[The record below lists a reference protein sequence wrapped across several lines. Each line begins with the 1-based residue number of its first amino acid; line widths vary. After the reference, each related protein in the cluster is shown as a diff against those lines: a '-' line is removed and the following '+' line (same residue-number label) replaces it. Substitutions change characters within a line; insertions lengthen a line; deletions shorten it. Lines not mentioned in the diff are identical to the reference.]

1 VSHSDLDTFIAHDER
16 NDAGGAALYELAI
29 AVGQKRREQADTAR
43 VDLGEIARR
52 LSVRWGDATIERYAK
67 DIGVADRTLRD
78 YRQVVSLLTYGAARQ
93 FVQDGVPWKVMLLS
107 ARYHAD
113 SAADA
118 LAFLET
124 AARDHMT
131 IDQAE
136 RALVLD
142 SAPKAPSL
150 ADDLAAKLARV
161 LDAVD
166 GVPEHLERDA
176 YLHDVQF
183 GGTSLHDARYVQ
195 WLRAKAQAIRDA
207 LAGATERAGAVTD
220 RVAASV
226 TAEGA

>member
-1 VSHSDLDTFIAHDER
+1 VSDAFDTFIAHDER
-16 NDAGGAALYELAI
+16 NDAGDALYELAI
-29 AVGQKRREQADTAR
+29 AVGQNRREQADTAR
-43 VDLGEIARR
+43 VDLGEITRR
-52 LSVRWGDATIERYAK
+52 LSVRWGDETIERYAK
-67 DIGVADRTLRD
+67 DIGIAGRTLRD

-131 IDQAE
+131 IDEAE
-136 RALVLD
+136 RALVLERT
-142 SAPKAPSL
+142 PKAPTL

-166 GVPEHLERDA
+166 DVPEMLEEASRLANTHGWTPSYRFASPD
-176 YLHDVQF
+176 YK
-183 GGTSLHDARYVQ
+183 T
-195 WLRAKAQAIRDA
+195 KAQAIREA
-207 LAGATERAGAVTD
+207 LGVTEAQP
-220 RVAASV
+220 
-226 TAEGA
+226 

>member
-1 VSHSDLDTFIAHDER
+1 VIAHSDLDTFIQHDER
-16 NDAGGAALYELAI
+16 NDAGDALYELAI

-93 FVQDGVPWKVMLLS
+93 FVQDGVPWKVMLS

-150 ADDLAAKLARV
+150 ADALAAKLARV

-166 GVPEHLERDA
+166 GVPEMLEQAARDA
-176 YLHDVQF
+176 EYMTGDDSEA
-183 GGTSLHDARYVQ
+183 GP
-195 WLRAKAQAIRDA
+195 LRAKAQAIRDA
-207 LAGATERAGAVTD
+207 LAMQDAAVTP
-220 RVAASV
+220 
-226 TAEGA
+226 

>member
-1 VSHSDLDTFIAHDER
+1 MTAHSDLDTFIAHDER
-16 NDAGGAALYELAI
+16 NDAGDALYELAI

-52 LSVRWGDATIERYAK
+52 LSVRWGDGTIERYAK

-131 IDQAE
+131 IDEAE
-136 RALVLD
+136 RALVLE

-150 ADDLAAKLARV
+150 ADALAAKLARV

-166 GVPEHLERDA
+166 GVPDLMERAASNLEWEGVDDSDPDSVI
-176 YLHDVQF
+176 HV
-183 GGTSLHDARYVQ
+183 
-195 WLRAKAQAIRDA
+195 LRHRAQAIRDA
-207 LAGATERAGAVTD
+207 LAGATERGGAAAD
-220 RVAASV
+220 RGAASV